1 MRVIGDKINTDY
13 EWAQA
18 RIRARGNEGGTA
30 DVYTKFSQDTEFIMI
45 GAESKEWSLS
55 NFETHSTERGILA
68 IQQQATQTRLQF
80 LNEYMRVQSS
90 S

>member
-45 GAESKEWSLS
+45 GARVRNGRYQILKHTVPSGES
-55 NFETHSTERGILA
+55 
-68 IQQQATQTRLQF
+68 
-80 LNEYMRVQSS
+80 
-90 S
+90 